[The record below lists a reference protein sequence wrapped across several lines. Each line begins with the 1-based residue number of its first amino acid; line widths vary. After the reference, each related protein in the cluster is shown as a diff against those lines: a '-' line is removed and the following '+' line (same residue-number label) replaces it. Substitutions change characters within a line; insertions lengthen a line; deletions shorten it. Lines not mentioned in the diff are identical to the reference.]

1 MLDIGTK
8 SIDGFLDAANTPI
21 RFASPQELL
30 RTAALINTMRST
42 DGLWKEIPDILKNT
56 DQDYPFALAESRNT
70 LWSKG
75 IVFKKHDGEL
85 SIMSDLIPWISE
97 MDRNFP
103 TIEKKENRNF
113 FVNYLN
119 ILWKKDHPD
128 WNKPSGSQ

>member
-1 MLDIGTK
+1 
-8 SIDGFLDAANTPI
+8 
-21 RFASPQELL
+21 
-30 RTAALINTMRST
+30 MRST
-42 DGLWKEIPDILKNT
+42 DGVWKEIPDILKNT